1 MLKVTQISK
10 MNPNAII
17 SVPPLSLSLKKFVV
31 IVGFSKLLI

>member
-17 SVPPLSLSLKKFVV
+17 SVPEPLVIKPKK
-31 IVGFSKLLI
+31 ICGHSGIL